1 MTSWR
6 PWQGVIFSGCLA
18 INSGELIFAPD
29 KEKAVLYLCLCAF
42 EMAKVIETI
51 VISSGEENEDL
62 GTKEVSDRKNII
74 DLTTSPSYRIS
85 TSKLKALRKS
95 RKERNRLRSTT
106 NMHNNETA
114 AINVLT
120 ESPKE
125 SPIKSSPSKLLQ
137 IDRTKLKELRAV
149 VRIHLERSPN
159 TIKSLIRKEKS
170 VKLYKLCIN

>member
-1 MTSWR
+1 
-6 PWQGVIFSGCLA
+6 
-18 INSGELIFAPD
+18 
-29 KEKAVLYLCLCAF
+29 
-42 EMAKVIETI
+42 MAKVIETI

-95 RKERNRLRSTT
+95 RKERNRLRCTT

-170 VKLYKLCIN
+170 VKLY